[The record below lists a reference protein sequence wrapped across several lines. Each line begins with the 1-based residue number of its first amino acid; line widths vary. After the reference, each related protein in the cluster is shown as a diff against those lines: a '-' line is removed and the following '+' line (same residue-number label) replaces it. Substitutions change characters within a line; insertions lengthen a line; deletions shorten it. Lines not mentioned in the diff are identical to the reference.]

1 MGRQFL
7 LTNAAATGL
16 TEAELVRQEQQHLE
30 LAGLSENND
39 RTSIGS
45 ARRPLSNPSDVNERG
60 DNVDYAT
67 SRYNT
72 DRDSGAASPNS
83 QEVDITYAD
92 RLRNRQPG
100 SDMTDSEKFHEMAV
114 AT

>member
-45 ARRPLSNPSDVNERG
+45 ARRPLSNPSDLNETG

-83 QEVDITYAD
+83 HQSNVSYWM
-92 RLRNRQPG
+92 
-100 SDMTDSEKFHEMAV
+100 MTESSHLCKALLHQAQNLQGQ
-114 AT
+114 